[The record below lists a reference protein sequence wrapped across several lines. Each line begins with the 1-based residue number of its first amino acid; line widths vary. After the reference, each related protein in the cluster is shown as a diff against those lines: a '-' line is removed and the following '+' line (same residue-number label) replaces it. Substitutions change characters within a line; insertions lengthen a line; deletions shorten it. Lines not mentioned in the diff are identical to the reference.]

1 MLVYNDSIDKLLRKK
16 RHRGKVKGGKLFPHR
31 KFDTR

>member
-16 RHRGKVKGGKLFPHR
+16 RYGGKVKGGKLFPIR
-31 KFDTR
+31 RFDTR